1 MLHIKKDDTVMITV
15 GKDRGKTGKVLRVF
29 PKRQRALVEKLNL
42 VKKAKRRT
50 QQDQQGGFIELEAPI
65 HVSNLMLVDKKTNKP
80 ARFSMSILKD
90 GSKIRVSKTS
100 GENI

>member
-42 VKKAKRRT
+42 V
-50 QQDQQGGFIELEAPI
+50 
-65 HVSNLMLVDKKTNKP
+65 
-80 ARFSMSILKD
+80 
-90 GSKIRVSKTS
+90 
-100 GENI
+100 